1 MRLGERG
8 LPTPGRTQGSKPVR
22 SGKGPQG
29 ALKGIKQVT
38 RRSAAAATTSRQRTR
53 APGVHFCRD
62 ARGRLALRECAPGR
76 RGRPVLHRGPGSHRR
91 PRALGTPVHTRLAA
105 RVLSRS
111 QIPGTFSF
119 GETMLRLFALGW
131 PPGSGFLLTK
141 QYGPKL
147 WLYKTSQ
154 QFYFVVSGMD
164 DFRSNNYL
172 HQIDGFFFQPGD
184 WRLL

>member
-1 MRLGERG
+1 MAALLSESVLREEEGDRFPIAAQG
-8 LPTPGRTQGSKPVR
+8 ATGGPGRW
-22 SGKGPQG
+22 
-29 ALKGIKQVT
+29 
-38 RRSAAAATTSRQRTR
+38 
-53 APGVHFCRD
+53 AP
-62 ARGRLALRECAPGR
+62 
-76 RGRPVLHRGPGSHRR
+76 
-91 PRALGTPVHTRLAA
+91 LAA

-119 GETMLRLFALGW
+119 GETMLRLFALGC

-172 HQIDGFFFQPGD
+172 HQIDGFSFQPGD